1 VCALRIIFYFGE
13 GHPLWISG
21 IRQRKFG
28 NTFLVGADKLAFRRF
43 LLVEQFL
50 AGVATMPKGK
60 VLHHQRVI
68 GRILRAAEQAHF
80 PVEQIEFCANGTI
93 IVKPGKSSKP
103 DEVSTAVE
111 TKNEWDGEYGPPSA
125 A

>member
-1 VCALRIIFYFGE
+1 VR
-13 GHPLWISG
+13 
-21 IRQRKFG
+21 
-28 NTFLVGADKLAFRRF
+28 ADKLTFRRF

-50 AGVATMPKGK
+50 AGVTTMPKGK

-93 IVKPGKSSKP
+93 IVKPRT
-103 DEVSTAVE
+103 STLAK
-111 TKNEWDGEYGPPSA
+111 TKTEPNDFDDGNNQA
-125 A
+125 QAR